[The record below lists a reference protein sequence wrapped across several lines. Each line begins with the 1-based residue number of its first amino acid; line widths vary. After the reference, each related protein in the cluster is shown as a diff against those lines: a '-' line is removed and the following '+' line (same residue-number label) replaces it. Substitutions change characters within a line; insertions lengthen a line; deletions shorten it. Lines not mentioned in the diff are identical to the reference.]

1 MSLNR
6 RHQDFCNAWNEL
18 GGNVAAIATKLGLSR
33 QSVYNRLADFP
44 ADVFYMMPTDAGAKC
59 YYIAVAVSYQL
70 RHVWIATGK
79 MSLAAA
85 NRFADNETRFGEPR
99 RCIWLEPNPQGKS

>member
-1 MSLNR
+1 MKLNR

-18 GGNVAAIATKLGLSR
+18 GGNVNAIATKLGLSR

-44 ADVFYMMPTDAGAKC
+44 PDVFYIMPTDKSTKC

-70 RHVWIATGK
+70 HHVWIATGK
-79 MSLAAA
+79 MSRESAK
-85 NRFADNETRFGEPR
+85 RFAEMR
-99 RCIWLEPNPQGKS
+99 RCIWLKHNPQGKS